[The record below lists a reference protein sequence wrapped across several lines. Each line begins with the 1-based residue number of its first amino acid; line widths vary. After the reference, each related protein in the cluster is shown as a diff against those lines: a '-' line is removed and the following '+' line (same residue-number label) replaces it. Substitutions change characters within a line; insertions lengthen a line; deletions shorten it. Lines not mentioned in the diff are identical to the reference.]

1 METDQNINPEG
12 QDGEIKETHT
22 GEQIQEG
29 QEDSVEKKEEIKEIT
44 PEEKIKEL
52 EDKLLELSLKW
63 KIKEEDLKKKKM
75 MLLIMVD
82 FLLQKRL

>member
-1 METDQNINPEG
+1 MEKDQNINPES
-12 QDGEIKETHT
+12 QKEEIKETET
-22 GEQIQEG
+22 QEQIQEN
-29 QEDSVEKKEEIKEIT
+29 QEDSTEKKEEIKEIT

-52 EDKLLELSLKW
+52 EDKVIRTFLKW

-82 FLLQKRL
+82 FLSQKKL

>member
-1 METDQNINPEG
+1 MEKDQNINSEN
-12 QDGEIKETHT
+12 QN
-22 GEQIQEG
+22 
-29 QEDSVEKKEEIKEIT
+29 EEIKESEAEEQNQVEQEISAGKTDEAKEVT

-52 EDKLLELSLKW
+52 EDKLMLKW

-82 FLLQKRL
+82 FLLQKKL